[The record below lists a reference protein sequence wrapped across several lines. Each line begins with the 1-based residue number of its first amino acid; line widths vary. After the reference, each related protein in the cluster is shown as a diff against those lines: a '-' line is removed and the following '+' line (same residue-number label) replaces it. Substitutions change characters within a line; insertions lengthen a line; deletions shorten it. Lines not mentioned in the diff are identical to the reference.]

1 MVQFHSAWFG
11 VVVTLPLTLAV
22 ASMAGYFVA
31 AEYFFAR
38 IVVSLVVIQGI
49 ILLNALLIV
58 SVQANEAGGT
68 SVQDASG
75 RLLASRSATRDI
87 GDEKRSLIN
96 LFIVILLLSS
106 LWSVWRESLPVLSLI
121 GEHVLWTYT
130 STVNGKDVVHPL
142 TVAGFLMALIIAA
155 VSIVVVRNIG
165 GLLDVVLLK
174 RVDMRADTS
183 FAVKVVARYVV
194 ILTGVILASRKLG
207 LGWDDVQWLV
217 AALSVGLG
225 FGLQEIFGNLVA
237 GLIMLA
243 ERPVRI
249 GDVVTVGDVTGTVAR
264 ISARATTV
272 TDFDNKEI
280 LIPNKS
286 FVTDRVINWTLSS
299 QTTRLQLKISLP
311 RAANVAQAEKLMLD
325 VVRSNPDVVSDLA
338 PTVLFVGFGDNKL
351 NFEISAF
358 VDSFSKRQRVHHE
371 INCAVEQALR
381 NQGITD

>member
-1 MVQFHSAWFG
+1 
-11 VVVTLPLTLAV
+11 
-22 ASMAGYFVA
+22 
-31 AEYFFAR
+31 
-38 IVVSLVVIQGI
+38 
-49 ILLNALLIV
+49 
-58 SVQANEAGGT
+58 
-68 SVQDASG
+68 
-75 RLLASRSATRDI
+75 
-87 GDEKRSLIN
+87 
-96 LFIVILLLSS
+96 
-106 LWSVWRESLPVLSLI
+106 
-121 GEHVLWTYT
+121 
-130 STVNGKDVVHPL
+130 
-142 TVAGFLMALIIAA
+142 
-155 VSIVVVRNIG
+155 
-165 GLLDVVLLK
+165 
-174 RVDMRADTS
+174 
-183 FAVKVVARYVV
+183 
-194 ILTGVILASRKLG
+194 
-207 LGWDDVQWLV
+207 
-217 AALSVGLG
+217 
-225 FGLQEIFGNLVA
+225 
-237 GLIMLA
+237 MLA